1 MKQEYI
7 RTLIG
12 KFFDGETSL
21 EEESRLYDYFR
32 QESLPASLQP
42 YRELFAGLQA
52 VSLPPAALHQG
63 RRKPLLLRWAV
74 GTAASLVVLI
84 TAAGLWQQHSQQL
97 LARQYEG
104 SYMIVNGRR
113 IDNLSEMKPTIE
125 QTLAEA
131 DRIKREIQQASA
143 Q

>member
-1 MKQEYI
+1 MKQEDI
-7 RTLIG
+7 KHLVD

-21 EEESRLYDYFR
+21 EEESRLYAYFR
-32 QESLPASLQP
+32 QEPLPASLQP

-52 VSLPPAALHQG
+52 VSLPPADQLQA
-63 RRKPLLLRWAV
+63 RRRPLLLRWAV
-74 GTAASLVVLI
+74 AAAASLLVFI
-84 TAAGLWQQHSQQL
+84 TAAGLWQQHSEQL

-131 DRIKREIQQASA
+131 DRIKHEIQQASA